1 MLYGGMPRLLTL
13 TDDKDKKDYLSA
25 LYSELYVTDI
35 VERNGIEREDIL
47 NDILDFL
54 ASQISSLTNPT
65 NIANA
70 LTSIKNEKINATLV
84 SNYIKHIID

>member
-1 MLYGGMPRLLTL
+1 MLYGGLPRVLMMQNE
-13 TDDKDKKDYLSA
+13 KDKKDYLSS
-25 LYSELYVTDI
+25 LYKKLYIKDI
-35 VERNGIEREDIL
+35 VERNKIEREDIL

-70 LTSIKNEKINATLV
+70 LSVWIFPTFTSTTTEYSFVI
-84 SNYIKHIID
+84 

>member
-1 MLYGGMPRLLTL
+1 MMQNE
-13 TDDKDKKDYLSA
+13 KDKKDYLSS
-25 LYSELYVTDI
+25 LYKKLYIKDI
-35 VERNGIEREDIL
+35 VERNKIEREDIL

-70 LTSIKNEKINATLV
+70 LSVWIFPTITSTTTEYSIVI
-84 SNYIKHIID
+84 

>member
-1 MLYGGMPRLLTL
+1 MLYGGLPRVLMMQNE
-13 TDDKDKKDYLSA
+13 KDKKDYLSS
-25 LYSELYVTDI
+25 LYKKLYIKDI
-35 VERNGIEREDIL
+35 VERNKIEREDIL

-70 LTSIKNEKINATLV
+70 LSVWIFPTITSTTTEYSIVI
-84 SNYIKHIID
+84 